1 MAYLKDQVYE
11 ELRNRIIEYKYAPG
25 TTVNETMLMKELGV
39 SRTPVREAL
48 HRLEIEN
55 LVTIIP
61 KKGVIIKGI
70 SIDDI
75 LQVFDARIVIEPQI
89 IVMYGS
95 RFPKDTLRKY
105 LDDCHKAATVE
116 EIIRLDEYF
125 HNALYQLCANHYLR
139 EALLMIEGHNHR
151 NRIWRSNE
159 NRVSA
164 SLQEHINIAE
174 ALLEENYELA
184 GVRMRE
190 HLSVAREYALRKYL

>member
-11 ELRNRIIEYKYAPG
+11 DLRNRIIECKYEPG
-25 TTVNETMLMKELGV
+25 TIVNETMLMQELGV

-48 HRLEIEN
+48 HRLAIEN

-75 LQVFDARIVIEPQI
+75 IQVFDARIVVEPQLM
-89 IVMYGS
+89 VMYGS
-95 RFPKDTLRKY
+95 RFTKDTLRKY
-105 LDDCHKAATVE
+105 LDDCRSASTVD

-125 HNALYQLCANHYLR
+125 HNAVYQLCGNHYLR
-139 EALLMIEGHNHR
+139 EMLLTIEGHNHR

-159 NRVSA
+159 KRVYG
-164 SLQEHINIAE
+164 SLQEHIGIAE
-174 ALLEENYELA
+174 ALLAEDYELA
-184 GVRMRE
+184 GDRMRE
-190 HLSVAREYALRKYL
+190 HLSLAREYAIQKYL